1 MTVAP
6 STPRRHLI
14 LALPLLLFSGLAL
27 LFLLRL
33 SEGGPPSTLPSA
45 LIGRPIPNFV
55 MDPLPGLASAGF
67 ATADLQQGRVSLV
80 NVWASWCVPCRD
92 EHPLLMALA
101 NAQEFDLLGINNK
114 DNPETARRF
123 LGQFGNPFKRI
134 GVDNKGRVSID
145 FGVYGVPE
153 TFVVDGKGIIR
164 LRHVGPL
171 TPDIVERIILPA
183 IAAARLS

>member
-1 MTVAP
+1 
-6 STPRRHLI
+6 
-14 LALPLLLFSGLAL
+14 
-27 LFLLRL
+27 
-33 SEGGPPSTLPSA
+33 
-45 LIGRPIPNFV
+45 
-55 MDPLPGLASAGF
+55 
-67 ATADLQQGRVSLV
+67 
-80 NVWASWCVPCRD
+80 
-92 EHPLLMALA
+92 MALA